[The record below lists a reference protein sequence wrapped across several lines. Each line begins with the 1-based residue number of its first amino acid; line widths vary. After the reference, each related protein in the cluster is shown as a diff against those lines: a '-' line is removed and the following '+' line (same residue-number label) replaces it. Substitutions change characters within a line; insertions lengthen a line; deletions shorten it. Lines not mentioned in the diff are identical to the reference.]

1 MTSAEAAALSESLDR
16 GLKRVGHAAQIERL
30 AAELLKEA
38 ADHEAVRVVDAT
50 RRQGFARLHEL
61 VARKEDADSKTAVN
75 LDVGAADG
83 RDHAD
88 RGGRQAGALLEHDAA
103 LRHVGAAAADPCALA
118 HGDLKQT
125 PSGVTSTFFL
135 GHDRVG
141 TLGHRRAREDARDAA
156 LRKP

>member
-1 MTSAEAAALSESLDR
+1 MTSAEAAALSKDR
-16 GLKRVGHAAQIERL
+16 GLKRVGHAAQVERL

-118 HGDLKQT
+118 HGGLEADAL
-125 PSGVTSTFFL
+125 GRHLDVFL